1 MTGALASPLCAHRC
15 DIPSL
20 PPVLVGALMRRFR
33 RLAGLSD
40 QQAANI
46 IGASATRIRAL
57 EEARAPMSSATAG
70 ALLGAFE
77 APDHEAQEA
86 RSLLT
91 HPGHQHRLDGFPL
104 PPVWVDALAASARA
118 ALVYSSGPLPAS
130 LLPLPDRTAPANPG
144 QRTASSHRCRTVL
157 LLHENI
163 LDRIPD
169 GMSHLF
175 RLAEDGVI
183 TMHLVPE
190 SLAKP
195 ISLLTEYTCTAWGW
209 DGSNAQRLRRQ
220 VYVVHHPC
228 HTQSGVRNGPAATGE
243 RQLLEEALRRALPS
257 EWSLDQLQQ
266 AAHAQRQPPTEAA
279 GSRAALPAPPAQA
292 SPSDRRSRRS
302 A

>member
-1 MTGALASPLCAHRC
+1 MTGALASPPCAPQC

-33 RLAGLSD
+33 RLAGLSV

-57 EEARAPMSSATAG
+57 EEARAPMSAATAS
-70 ALLGAFE
+70 ALLGAYE

-91 HPGHQHRLDGFPL
+91 HPGHQHRLDGFSL
-104 PPVWVDALAASARA
+104 SKVWVDALKASARA
-118 ALVYSSGPLPAS
+118 ALVYSAGPLPAS
-130 LLPLPDRTAPANPG
+130 LLPLPDRPAPASPG
-144 QRTASSHRCRTVL
+144 RRTASSHRCRTVL
-157 LLHENI
+157 LLHETI
-163 LDRIPD
+163 LDRISD
-169 GMSHLF
+169 GMPHLF

-195 ISLLTEYTCTAWGW
+195 TSLLTEYTCTAWGW

-220 VYVVHHPC
+220 VYVDHHPC
-228 HTQSGVRNGPAATGE
+228 QTQSGVRNGPTATGE

-257 EWSLDQLQQ
+257 EWSLGQLRQ
-266 AAHAQRQPPTEAA
+266 AARAQPQPSTGSA
-279 GSRAALPAPPAQA
+279 GSRAALAAAAQA
-292 SPSDRRSRRS
+292 STSDRRPRRS